1 MHRHDA
7 ETGYALFEK
16 RSTVYEYVL
25 ISSISLHASMQMQ
38 SRRCDHRIVSYNH
51 PIKPRIL
58 GEAYSYPP
66 FWAEGVRSTCTIS
79 IVLLSCGP

>member
-16 RSTVYEYVL
+16 KSTVYEYVL

-38 SRRCDHRIVSYNH
+38 SRRCDHRIASYNH
-51 PIKPRIL
+51 PIL
-58 GEAYSYPP
+58 SQGYSVKLTPIHP
-66 FWAEGVRSTCTIS
+66 FGQREYGLRVPF
-79 IVLLSCGP
+79 L

>member
-7 ETGYALFEK
+7 EARYALFEK
-16 RSTVYEYVL
+16 GSMVYEYVL

-38 SRRCDHRIVSYNH
+38 SRHCDHRIVSYNH

-58 GEAYSYPP
+58 GEAYPSP
-66 FWAEGVRSTCTIS
+66 FWTEGVLSTCTICL
-79 IVLLSCGP
+79 VLLSRGP

>member
-1 MHRHDA
+1 MHRHNA
-7 ETGYALFEK
+7 EARYALFK
-16 RSTVYEYVL
+16 TRSKVYEYVL

-58 GEAYSYPP
+58 GEAYPYPP
-66 FWAEGVRSTCTIS
+66 FWTEGVRSTCTIS
-79 IVLLSCGP
+79 LVLLSRGP

>member
-1 MHRHDA
+1 MHRDGA
-7 ETGYALFEK
+7 EAGYARFEK

-51 PIKPRIL
+51 PISQ
-58 GEAYSYPP
+58 GYSVKLTHIP
-66 FWAEGVRSTCTIS
+66 FGKREYCLHVPF
-79 IVLLSCGP
+79 V